1 MNTIDYYLDIAET
14 VSKKSTC
21 LKKQWGTVIVKNNE
35 IIATGYNGAPRKVED
50 CTERGVCL
58 RENCN
63 RGTGYES
70 CSAVHSEMNALLSA
84 ARKDLIDSTL
94 YLVGTTN
101 KGYVENPDSCK
112 LCKRLIKNAGIKEV
126 VIRES
131 KSKYKVLYP
140 SDWSKMEDF
149 IGGY

>member
-1 MNTIDYYLDIAET
+1 MNIIDYYLDIAET

-35 IIATGYNGAPRKVED
+35 IIATGYNGAPRNVKD
-50 CTERGVCL
+50 CIEHGFCL
-58 RENCN
+58 RKNCK
-63 RGTGYES
+63 RGIGYES

-94 YLVGTTN
+94 YLVGKINN
-101 KGYVENPDSCK
+101 KYVENPDSCK

-126 VIRES
+126 IIRET
-131 KSKYKVLYP
+131 KLKYKILHP
-140 SDWSKMEDF
+140 SDWDKMEDF